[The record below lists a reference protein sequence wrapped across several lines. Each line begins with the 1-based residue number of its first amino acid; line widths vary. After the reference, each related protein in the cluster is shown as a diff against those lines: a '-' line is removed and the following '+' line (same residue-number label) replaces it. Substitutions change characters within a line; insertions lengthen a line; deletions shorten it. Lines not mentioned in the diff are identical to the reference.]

1 MLRYKGRFG
10 IAAELTTT
18 SNDDVVTSE
27 EESTSVTMAANDAVM
42 SSSVYEGVSTEGSSQ
57 QMTQEASSSLTQM
70 FSTCK
75 LHLDSNL

>member
-1 MLRYKGRFG
+1 MC
-10 IAAELTTT
+10 IAAELTTA
-18 SNDDVVTSE
+18 SSE
-27 EESTSVTMAANDAVM
+27 NVLTLEAKSTSVTMAANDAVM
-42 SSSVYEGVSTEGSSQ
+42 LSSVYEGMSTEGSSQ